1 MSVFS
6 HYFYQLSK
14 CQPIKKRYQ
23 SGSQRPLLPSILAR
37 TVTWSLML
45 PAAYA
50 FAEDTMSA
58 GIASQKMERM
68 VITAT
73 QTQHSELSAPASVS
87 VVTREDLEALVIDDL
102 ADAVRYLQGV
112 NISEGTPYGRNEI
125 SLRGLDSDYTLILI
139 NGRRINSREA
149 LTSSYGNDFDLSSIP
164 MSAIERIEVVRGPMS
179 SLYGSEALGGV
190 VNVMLRQPTSEWQ
203 TSVGVQY
210 DTPTSGEG
218 GETIKYNLYTSGALI
233 EDKLLAN
240 LIIDSSTRDAW
251 RSDLK
256 PTVDALEDRNKI
268 SALANLQW
276 LIDKRQ
282 DLQLDMSY
290 ADDDRESDWNNW
302 GTVLTNHQTAER
314 ISSGLTHN
322 GRWGWGDTRLRYYY
336 ENVDVTDNSALIAD
350 IGYISQTNNTLDGQA
365 TVLIGDHLL
374 TGGGEYRWTKLD
386 NSRNILGDGTL
397 DDTQSALY
405 LQDEFNLGELSITLG
420 GRVDHHDVYGTEF
433 SPRAY
438 LVYNLTPNWVIK
450 GGGGKAFKAPNMSQ
464 SQPDYIIPACR
475 GACSVAGN
483 ANLAPETSVNYEIS
497 TQYQTEAFG
506 GTLTYFHNDVENKI
520 ITETWD
526 RTPGAILTYQNVNE
540 AKINGWEA
548 SAWYDITADFSLNG
562 NYSKTNAEDKQSGDP
577 FTLTPEDSYNL
588 QIKWL
593 ALEGL
598 STFMA
603 YHYTGKQYLRTNVES
618 DGYGSL
624 DLGANYQI
632 NASFTVKL
640 GMTNLLD
647 EERDDIATDL
657 DYIQKSRSVYAGV
670 TANF

>member
-1 MSVFS
+1 MPTFRSPVKFLPPIQHCASIPNRLS
-6 HYFYQLSK
+6 HQHFARS
-14 CQPIKKRYQ
+14 
-23 SGSQRPLLPSILAR
+23 LLACAITCGLLIPSTLVLANDAQ
-37 TVTWSLML
+37 TT
-45 PAAYA
+45 PAK
-50 FAEDTMSA
+50 DK
-58 GIASQKMERM
+58 IERM

-73 QTQHSELSAPASVS
+73 QTQHSELMAPASVS
-87 VVTREDLEALVIDDL
+87 VVTREELDELVIDDL

-190 VNVMLRQPTSEWQ
+190 VNVILRQPTPEWQ

-210 DTPTSGEG
+210 DTPTSGDG
-218 GETIKYNLYTSGALI
+218 GDTTTYNLYTSGALI
-233 EDKLLAN
+233 KDKLLAN
-240 LIIDSSTRDAW
+240 LIIDSSERDAW

-256 PTVDALEDRNKI
+256 PNVDALEDRKKI
-268 SALANLQW
+268 SVLTNLQW
-276 LIDKRQ
+276 LISDEQ
-282 DLQLDMSY
+282 NLQLDLSY

-302 GTVLTNHQTAER
+302 GTILTNYQTAER
-314 ISSGLTHN
+314 ISSGLSHN
-322 GRWGWGDTRLRYYY
+322 GHWNWGDTRLRYYH
-336 ENVDVTDNSALIAD
+336 EKVEVTDHSALISE
-350 IGYISQTNNTLDGQA
+350 IGYITQTNDTIDGQA
-365 TVLIGDHLL
+365 TVLVGNHML
-374 TGGGEYRWTKLD
+374 TGGGEYRWTQLD
-386 NSRNILGDGTL
+386 NTRNISGDGQL

-405 LQDEFNLGELSITLG
+405 LQDEFSLGELNITLG
-420 GRVDHHDVYGTEF
+420 GRVDHHDIYGTQF

-438 LVYNLTPNWVIK
+438 LVYSLTSDWVIK

-475 GACSVAGN
+475 GACNVIGN
-483 ANLAPETSVNYEIS
+483 ADLEAETSVNYELS
-497 TQYQTEAFG
+497 TQYQTDTFG

-520 ITETWD
+520 ITESWN
-526 RTPGAILTYQNVNE
+526 RTPGAVLTYHNVNQ

-548 SAWYDITADFSLNG
+548 NAWYDLTQDLSLNA

-577 FTLTPEDSYNL
+577 FTLTPEDSYSV
-588 QIKWL
+588 QVKWL

-598 STFMA
+598 STFVG
-603 YHYTGKQYLRTNVES
+603 YHYTGEQYLRTKVKSE
-618 DGYGSL
+618 GYGSV
-624 DLGANYQI
+624 DLGAHYQI
-632 NASFTVKL
+632 TPMFTVKM

-647 EERDDIATDL
+647 EERDQVATDL
-657 DYIQKSRSVYAGV
+657 DYIQKSRSVYAGIR
-670 TANF
+670 ANF